1 MIKPEQIP
9 EAVVSAAFLKFVRY
23 KSGSTRDAFAA
34 AVAAAINDW
43 PGAVKFT
50 PHAAAWPEV
59 PSIVLPLPEK
69 GEK

>member
-34 AVAAAINDW
+34 AVAAAINNW
-43 PGAVKFT
+43 PSAYEFFSGVRSAQVI
-50 PHAAAWPEV
+50 A
-59 PSIVLPLPEK
+59 LPLPEK
-69 GEK
+69 EEG

>member
-1 MIKPEQIP
+1 MITEKQIP
-9 EAVVSAAFLKFVRY
+9 ESVVNAAFLKFVRH

-34 AVAAAINDW
+34 ALAAAINAW

-50 PHAAAWPEV
+50 PHAAVRPEM

-69 GEK
+69 EEG